1 MPNKSTHNPMSAYE
15 LMIKTNQY
23 LLRGGEL
30 TDAHKRTIVRQLW
43 EGRIT
48 DGRLR
53 TFDPY
58 AYPKYFIPPYNNGKR
73 LQTLIPTSPKTNINA
88 DNAYEF
94 EILRLLNMFDPND
107 EVAEMIEGT
116 LKRLKK
122 TCFGYQSC
130 HYADC
135 FEASLNVLRFLT
147 FAKPDDKDWIT
158 KQINIYNNHFTDAPH
173 HSGVQKYY
181 WYILSE
187 MSLDMAEPELIKQKD
202 LIIDQLSR
210 NIKIKNENDDI
221 PIYAMRNALSRLPE
235 YTYLKDRK
243 PYEEKGRLYFSV

>member
-1 MPNKSTHNPMSAYE
+1 MKAYE
-15 LMIKTNQY
+15 LMIKTNRY
-23 LLRGGEL
+23 LLRGGVL
-30 TDAHKRTIVRQLW
+30 TDAHKAKIVRELRA
-43 EGRIT
+43 GRVT

-58 AYPKYFIPPYNNGKR
+58 AYPKYYIPSYNNGKK
-73 LQTLIPTSPKTNINA
+73 LQTLIPISPKTNINA

-94 EILRLLNMFDPND
+94 EILRLLHMFDPD
-107 EVAEMIEGT
+107 GEVAEMIEGT

-130 HYADC
+130 HYAEC
-135 FEASLNVLRFLT
+135 FESGLNVLRFLT
-147 FAKPDDKDWIT
+147 FAAPEDKDWMQ
-158 KQINIYNNHFTDAPH
+158 KQITVYNDHYADSHH

-187 MSLDMAEPELIKQKD
+187 MPFDIAEKELLRQKD
-202 LIIDQLSR
+202 LIADHLNRS
-210 NIKIKNENDDI
+210 IKIKTENDDI

-235 YTYLKDRK
+235 YLYIKDRK
-243 PYEEKGRLYFSV
+243 PYEEKGRLYFDLDHVSNISL